1 MDDGRPECVGPS
13 IENFPAD
20 FFSQEQRRQ
29 GGVVLHFLIVIYL
42 CGILGFVCDDY
53 FVPSLEIIADSEY
66 DNVYFLTV
74 DPLGS
79 FASFV
84 STW

>member
-1 MDDGRPECVGPS
+1 M
-13 IENFPAD
+13 
-20 FFSQEQRRQ
+20 
-29 GGVVLHFLIVIYL
+29 LHFLIVIYL

-74 DPLGS
+74 DPLGELCKLRIHLVKFLNVQLAKLAYTS
-79 FASFV
+79 LEKI
-84 STW
+84 